1 MKLSVNERIDRLWLR
16 IFGFACDE
24 WKEEDH
30 KRDKAGRFSKGS
42 QSAMKSVKANIT
54 RGRERM
60 TQAILNKADVKR
72 AMYNNEFGWVD
83 FVWGDD
89 GVTKG
94 KNRFGEPR
102 GRGIAHIFEARMRK
116 DSLSEQQVTQ
126 MLINDIVDTIAKGE
140 AKKSER
146 NGTQRLELNYRKPVD
161 NKIQRVILTKEKGGN
176 AWLLTGYEVYG
187 DKAKPGSATFS
198 PTVDHRTHSRGDEV
212 TPYTNAHIINQ
223 SMQKT
228 TKGQAMTNQEFEQR
242 LASLEKRMKK
252 SIVAMDD
259 KWITVKPNGPN
270 HKGAPVKIDDEG
282 RIVAG
287 MGGKFNGNK
296 IGEVR
301 KSFNG
306 PKTPHKEVLE
316 RNKESAKPISKLKAQ
331 IEQRKANEAA
341 EKTEPKVQKSFPQQ
355 IRDLVSKYK
364 KPKDGG
370 YNFSNV
376 DEKTAIDFAK
386 TIEKNQRRISVYQA
400 KGGRMRD
407 ELVDIAHF
415 SWQRESFDARQNIG
429 IQNLERYVQSGLIE
443 PVDENRYK
451 YKLTENGAL
460 LVREA
465 EGIARTKLSQKP
477 DIPKVQKQKAT
488 YLNVP
493 YANKDEAKALGARWD
508 RMKKQWYMPK
518 GKEVPEALKQYA
530 TDGLSIDDRLVRLE
544 VRIKH

>member
-198 PTVDHRTHSRGDEV
+198 STVDHRTHSRGDEV

-242 LASLEKRMKK
+242 LISLEKRMKK

-259 KWITVKPNGPN
+259 KWITVKPNGPK

-287 MGGKFNGNK
+287 MGGKFNGDK

-331 IEQRKANEAA
+331 IEQRRADEAA
-341 EKTEPKVQKSFPQQ
+341 GKIKPKTQKSFPQQ

-364 KPKDGG
+364 KTNKGG
-370 YNFSNV
+370 YDFSKV
-376 DEKTAIDFAK
+376 DEKQAVDFAK
-386 TIEKNQRRISVYQA
+386 EVRGKSKLN
-400 KGGRMRD
+400 
-407 ELVDIAHF
+407 DIAYW
-415 SWQRESFDARQNIG
+415 SWQRESFDARNYFSVISKDVG
-429 IQNLERYVQSGLIE
+429 DYVKAGLLRE
-443 PVDENRYK
+443 VDGNRWEYG
-451 YKLTENGAL
+451 LTENGAL
-460 LVREA
+460 LIRESNQ
-465 EGIARTKLSQKP
+465 IAKNTFNVKPQKP
-477 DIPKVQKQKAT
+477 KVERPPKEKPTAT

-530 TDGLSIDDRLVRLE
+530 TDGLSIDDRLARLE

>member
-161 NKIQRVILTKEKGGN
+161 NKIQRVILTKVKGGN

-198 PTVDHRTHSRGDEV
+198 STVDHRTHSRGDEV

-242 LASLEKRMKK
+242 LISLEKRMKK

-259 KWITVKPNGPN
+259 KWITVKPNGPK

-287 MGGKFNGNK
+287 MGGKFNGDK

-331 IEQRKANEAA
+331 IEQRRADEAA
-341 EKTEPKVQKSFPQQ
+341 GKIKPKTQKSFPQQ

-364 KPKDGG
+364 KTNKGG
-370 YNFSNV
+370 YDFSKV
-376 DEKTAIDFAK
+376 DEKQAVDFAK
-386 TIEKNQRRISVYQA
+386 EVRGKSKLN
-400 KGGRMRD
+400 
-407 ELVDIAHF
+407 DIAYW
-415 SWQRESFDARQNIG
+415 SWQRESFDARNYFSVISKDVDD
-429 IQNLERYVQSGLIE
+429 YVKAGLLRE
-443 PVDENRYK
+443 VDGNRWEYG
-451 YKLTENGAL
+451 LTENGAL
-460 LVREA
+460 LIRESNQ
-465 EGIARTKLSQKP
+465 IAKNTFNVKPQKP
-477 DIPKVQKQKAT
+477 KVERPPKEKPTAT

-530 TDGLSIDDRLVRLE
+530 TDSLSFDDRLARLE
-544 VRIKH
+544 ARIKH

>member
-1 MKLSVNERIDRLWLR
+1 MKLSVNERIDHLWLR
-16 IFGFACDE
+16 IFDFACDE
-24 WKEEDH
+24 WKEEEH
-30 KRDKAGRFSKGS
+30 KRDTAGRFTKGS

-54 RGRERM
+54 RGCNAM
-60 TQAILNKADVKR
+60 NTAITEKRTVHR
-72 AMYNNEFGWVD
+72 AMYNNELGWID
-83 FVWGDD
+83 FEWGDK
-89 GVTKG
+89 GRRLASGKTKG
-94 KNRFGEPR
+94 AM
-102 GRGIAHIFEARMRK
+102 GISHIIDKRMAV
-116 DSLSEQQVTQ
+116 DGMSEKEVIQFLVS
-126 MLINDIVDTIAKGE
+126 DVVATIAKGE
-140 AKKSER
+140 ISRESHFGKSKSVELVYQGNEVRITKKEG
-146 NGTQRLELNYRKPVD
+146 N
-161 NKIQRVILTKEKGGN
+161 N
-176 AWLLTGYEVYG
+176 AWIVTGFKQYQ
-187 DKAKPGSATFS
+187 SMNQ
-198 PTVDHRTHSRGDEV
+198 SRGATTSELRTYSPIRSRTEMGATDSSF
-212 TPYTNAHIINQ
+212 IINQ
-223 SMQKT
+223 PTQKT
-228 TKGQAMTNQEFEQR
+228 TKGQAMTNQGFEQR

-259 KWITVKPNGPN
+259 KWITVKPNGLK
-270 HKGAPVKIDDEG
+270 HKGKPVKIDDEG

-287 MGGKFNGNK
+287 MGGKFNGDK
-296 IGEVR
+296 ISEIR
-301 KSFNG
+301 KNFTG
-306 PKTPHKEVLE
+306 AKTPKREVLE

-331 IEQRKANEAA
+331 IEQRKANEAT

-386 TIEKNQRRISVYQA
+386 TIEKNQRRISAYQA

-477 DIPKVQKQKAT
+477 DTPKVQKQKAT

-530 TDGLSIDDRLVRLE
+530 TDGLSIDDRLARLE

>member
-1 MKLSVNERIDRLWLR
+1 MKLSVNERVDRLWLR

-24 WKEEDH
+24 WKEEEH
-30 KRDKAGRFSKGS
+30 KRDKVGRFTKGS

-54 RGRERM
+54 RGRNAM
-60 TQAILNKADVKR
+60 NTAITEKRTVHR
-72 AMYNNEFGWVD
+72 AMYNNELGWID
-83 FVWGDD
+83 FEWGDK
-89 GVTKG
+89 GRRLASGKTKG
-94 KNRFGEPR
+94 AM
-102 GRGIAHIFEARMRK
+102 GISHIIDKRMAV
-116 DSLSEQQVTQ
+116 DGMSEKEVIQFLVS
-126 MLINDIVDTIAKGE
+126 DVVATIAKGE
-140 AKKSER
+140 ISRESHFGKSKSVELVYQGNEVRITKKEG
-146 NGTQRLELNYRKPVD
+146 N
-161 NKIQRVILTKEKGGN
+161 N
-176 AWLLTGYEVYG
+176 AWIVTGFKQYQ
-187 DKAKPGSATFS
+187 SMNQ
-198 PTVDHRTHSRGDEV
+198 SRGATTSELRTYSPIRSRTEMGATDSSS
-212 TPYTNAHIINQ
+212 IINQ
-223 SMQKT
+223 PTQKT

-331 IEQRKANEAA
+331 IEQRRADEAA
-341 EKTEPKVQKSFPQQ
+341 GKIKPKTQKSFPQQ

-364 KPKDGG
+364 KMNKGG
-370 YNFSNV
+370 YDFSKV
-376 DEKTAIDFAK
+376 DEKQAVDFAK
-386 TIEKNQRRISVYQA
+386 EVRGKSKLN
-400 KGGRMRD
+400 
-407 ELVDIAHF
+407 DIAYW
-415 SWQRESFDARQNIG
+415 SWQRESFDARNYFSVISKDVDD
-429 IQNLERYVQSGLIE
+429 YVKAGLLRE
-443 PVDENRYK
+443 VDGNRWEYG
-451 YKLTENGAL
+451 LTENGAL
-460 LVREA
+460 LIRESNQ
-465 EGIARTKLSQKP
+465 IAKNTFNVKPQKP
-477 DIPKVQKQKAT
+477 KVERPPKEKPTAT

-518 GKEVPEALKQYA
+518 GKKVPEALKQYA
-530 TDGLSIDDRLVRLE
+530 TDGLSLDDRLARLE

>member
-1 MKLSVNERIDRLWLR
+1 MKLSVNERVDRLWLR
-16 IFGFACDE
+16 IFDFACDE

-30 KRDKAGRFSKGS
+30 KRDKAGRFTKGS

-54 RGRERM
+54 RGRNAM
-60 TQAILNKADVKR
+60 NTAITEKRTVHR
-72 AMYNNEFGWVD
+72 AMYNNELGWID
-83 FVWGDD
+83 FEWGDD
-89 GVTKG
+89 GLTKPFN
-94 KNRFGEPR
+94 KKGEPV
-102 GRGIAHIFEARMRK
+102 GKGISHIMEARMRK
-116 DSLSEQQVTQ
+116 DGMSYEQVTK
-126 MLINDIVDTIAKGE
+126 MLTQDIVDTIAKGE
-140 AKKSER
+140 IQKDITSPDGKIKNIQLDYNGHRAVLVKKMGN
-146 NGTQRLELNYRKPVD
+146 NGWVLTAFELHSNGEQRIGFDTTE
-161 NKIQRVILTKEKGGN
+161 
-176 AWLLTGYEVYG
+176 
-187 DKAKPGSATFS
+187 S
-198 PTVDHRTHSRGDEV
+198 THSKPTLTRQGMGAFECV
-212 TPYTNAHIINQ
+212 SIINQ
-223 SMQKT
+223 PTQKT

-477 DIPKVQKQKAT
+477 DTPKVQKQKAT

-530 TDGLSIDDRLVRLE
+530 TDGLSLDDRLARLE
-544 VRIKH
+544 ARIKH

>member
-1 MKLSVNERIDRLWLR
+1 MKLSVNERVDRLWLR

-24 WKEEDH
+24 WKEEEH
-30 KRDKAGRFSKGS
+30 KRDKVGRFTKGS

-198 PTVDHRTHSRGDEV
+198 STVDHRTHSRGDEV

-259 KWITVKPNGPN
+259 KWITVKPNGPK
-270 HKGAPVKIDDEG
+270 HKGKPVKIDDEG

-287 MGGKFNGNK
+287 MGGKFNGDK
-296 IGEVR
+296 ISEIR
-301 KSFNG
+301 KNFTG
-306 PKTPHKEVLE
+306 AKTPSKE
-316 RNKESAKPISKLKAQ
+316 KL
-331 IEQRKANEAA
+331 
-341 EKTEPKVQKSFPQQ
+341 
-355 IRDLVSKYK
+355 
-364 KPKDGG
+364 
-370 YNFSNV
+370 
-376 DEKTAIDFAK
+376 
-386 TIEKNQRRISVYQA
+386 EKNKSDQRI
-400 KGGRMRD
+400 
-407 ELVDIAHF
+407 
-415 SWQRESFDARQNIG
+415 ESNQIT
-429 IQNLERYVQSGLIE
+429 S
-443 PVDENRYK
+443 
-451 YKLTENGAL
+451 
-460 LVREA
+460 
-465 EGIARTKLSQKP
+465 
-477 DIPKVQKQKAT
+477 
-488 YLNVP
+488 
-493 YANKDEAKALGARWD
+493 
-508 RMKKQWYMPK
+508 
-518 GKEVPEALKQYA
+518 
-530 TDGLSIDDRLVRLE
+530 SI
-544 VRIKH
+544 

>member
-1 MKLSVNERIDRLWLR
+1 
-16 IFGFACDE
+16 
-24 WKEEDH
+24 
-30 KRDKAGRFSKGS
+30 
-42 QSAMKSVKANIT
+42 
-54 RGRERM
+54 
-60 TQAILNKADVKR
+60 
-72 AMYNNEFGWVD
+72 MYNNEFGWVD

-198 PTVDHRTHSRGDEV
+198 STVDHRTHSRGDEV

-331 IEQRKANEAA
+331 IEQRRADEAA
-341 EKTEPKVQKSFPQQ
+341 GKIKPKTQKSFPQQ

-364 KPKDGG
+364 KTNKGG
-370 YNFSNV
+370 YDFSKV
-376 DEKTAIDFAK
+376 DEKQAVDFAK
-386 TIEKNQRRISVYQA
+386 EVRGKSKLN
-400 KGGRMRD
+400 
-407 ELVDIAHF
+407 DIAYW
-415 SWQRESFDARQNIG
+415 SWQRESFDARNYFSVISKDVDD
-429 IQNLERYVQSGLIE
+429 YVKAGLLRE
-443 PVDENRYK
+443 VDGNRWEYG
-451 YKLTENGAL
+451 LTENGAL
-460 LVREA
+460 LIRESNQ
-465 EGIARTKLSQKP
+465 IAKNTFNVKPQKP
-477 DIPKVQKQKAT
+477 KVERPPKETPTAT

-493 YANKDEAKALGARWD
+493 YANKDEAKVLGARWD

-530 TDGLSIDDRLVRLE
+530 TDGLSLDDRLARLE

>member
-1 MKLSVNERIDRLWLR
+1 MKLSVNERVDRLWLR

-24 WKEEDH
+24 WKEEEH
-30 KRDKAGRFSKGS
+30 KRDKVGRFTKGS

-54 RGRERM
+54 RGRNAM
-60 TQAILNKADVKR
+60 NTAITEKRTVHR
-72 AMYNNEFGWVD
+72 AMYNNELGWID
-83 FVWGDD
+83 FEWGDK
-89 GVTKG
+89 GRRLASGKTKG
-94 KNRFGEPR
+94 AM
-102 GRGIAHIFEARMRK
+102 GISHIIDKRMAV
-116 DSLSEQQVTQ
+116 DGMSEKEVIQFLVS
-126 MLINDIVDTIAKGE
+126 DVVATIAKGE
-140 AKKSER
+140 ISRESHFGKSKSVELVYQGNEVRITKKEG
-146 NGTQRLELNYRKPVD
+146 N
-161 NKIQRVILTKEKGGN
+161 N
-176 AWLLTGYEVYG
+176 AWIVTGFKQYQ
-187 DKAKPGSATFS
+187 SMNQ
-198 PTVDHRTHSRGDEV
+198 SRGATTSELRTYSPIRSRTEMGATDSSS
-212 TPYTNAHIINQ
+212 IINQ
-223 SMQKT
+223 PTQKT

-331 IEQRKANEAA
+331 IEQRKANEVA

-508 RMKKQWYMPK
+508 RMKKQWHMPK

-530 TDGLSIDDRLVRLE
+530 TDGLSLDDRLARLE

>member
-1 MKLSVNERIDRLWLR
+1 MKLSVNERVDRLWLR

-24 WKEEDH
+24 WKEEEH
-30 KRDKAGRFSKGS
+30 KRDKVGRFTKGS

-54 RGRERM
+54 RGRNAM
-60 TQAILNKADVKR
+60 NTAITEKRTVHR
-72 AMYNNEFGWVD
+72 AMYNNELGWID
-83 FVWGDD
+83 FEWGDK
-89 GVTKG
+89 GRRLASGKTKG
-94 KNRFGEPR
+94 AM
-102 GRGIAHIFEARMRK
+102 GISHIIDKRMAV
-116 DSLSEQQVTQ
+116 DGMSEKEVIQFLVS
-126 MLINDIVDTIAKGE
+126 DVVATIAKGE
-140 AKKSER
+140 ISRESHFGKSKSVELVYQGNEVRITKKEG
-146 NGTQRLELNYRKPVD
+146 N
-161 NKIQRVILTKEKGGN
+161 N
-176 AWLLTGYEVYG
+176 AWIVTGFKQYQ
-187 DKAKPGSATFS
+187 SMNQ
-198 PTVDHRTHSRGDEV
+198 SRGATTSELRTYSPIRSRTEMGATDSSS
-212 TPYTNAHIINQ
+212 IINQ
-223 SMQKT
+223 PTQKT

-331 IEQRKANEAA
+331 IEQRKANETA

-477 DIPKVQKQKAT
+477 DTPKVQKQKAT

-518 GKEVPEALKQYA
+518 GKDVPEALKQYA
-530 TDGLSIDDRLVRLE
+530 TDGLSIDDRLARLE